1 MITIKHKN
9 ATLTV
14 LPENTEHVREL
25 LAKIDKSKGR
35 RGRVFKKPKAR
46 EIAVPPG
53 RAYPVFNARVMLTSD
68 YVMAYARMNAGRQLK
83 HLPFEPEINRIP
95 PRIDPWF
102 PEVLE
107 EIES

>member
-14 LPENTEHVREL
+14 LPENAEPVREL

-35 RGRVFKKPKAR
+35 RGRVFKKPKAS

-53 RAYPVFNARVMLTSD
+53 RAYPVFNARMLTSD
-68 YVMAYARMNAGRQLK
+68 YVMAYARMNANHQLK
-83 HLPFEPEINRIP
+83 HLPFEPEINRIA

-102 PEVLE
+102 PEVVE

>member
-14 LPENTEHVREL
+14 LPENADPVREM

-35 RGRVFKKPKAR
+35 RGRVFKKPKAS

-53 RAYPVFNARVMLTSD
+53 RAYPVFNASVMLTSD
-68 YVMAYARMNAGRQLK
+68 YVMAYARMNANHQLK
-83 HLPFEPEINRIP
+83 HLPFEPEINRIA
-95 PRIDPWF
+95 PRIDPSF